1 MRENLTETLAKNL
14 RKFMDE
20 EEITT
25 VMLAERS
32 GVSGEAIR
40 GWLKGKTLPR
50 EEKLMMVAKV
60 LRRPLSDFYG
70 NGRDRA

>member
-1 MRENLTETLAKNL
+1 MSEKLTETLAKNL

-25 VMLAERS
+25 AMLAEWS
-32 GVSGEAIR
+32 GVSGKAIME
-40 GWLKGKTLPR
+40 WLKGETLPR

-60 LRRPLSDFYG
+60 FKRPLSDFYG